1 MPSLDFKL
9 EKKLFRQFYDQHL
22 DSLEEAKETFAAL
35 ARSLLKQVPGLQ
47 LSKIEARVKDREEC
61 IHKFQSKYL
70 LALEATQQPY
80 TIPEHVTDL
89 IGLRIVCLYE
99 DEVHRVK
106 KVLSEH
112 FEVIDTTDKSAS
124 LESTEGEF
132 GYKGLHLDLRL
143 GAARRNL
150 PEYAS
155 YADSRVEVQIRTIIQ
170 DSWSVLDHQIKYK
183 KSIPGSL
190 KRRINTLA
198 ALFELADREFREIR
212 DATAQELAEA
222 ESPNAYEE
230 LEAEEQPSIP
240 APRSSE
246 TSHDEDGSTPALAS
260 APSATRGQ
268 QLDAFGFLRIANHFF
283 NGFEFAPHKV
293 DSFTQEINSFRPGL
307 TRTGFNQSMRT
318 HISTVKDYKK
328 HFELLHPTDA
338 MSPYEVIRHCM
349 YLSDKRSFQHLLGA
363 DMRQAFER
371 WLSTQQ
377 DAQATA

>member
-9 EKKLFRQFYDQHL
+9 EKKLFRQFYDQHI
-22 DSLEEAKETFAAL
+22 DSLEEAKETFTAL

-47 LSKIEARVKDREEC
+47 VSKIEARVKDREEC

-70 LALEATQQPY
+70 LQLESAQQPY
-80 TIPEHVTDL
+80 SIEEHVTDL

-99 DEVHRVK
+99 DEVRLIK
-106 KVLSEH
+106 KMLSEH
-112 FEVIDTTDKSAS
+112 FEVIETTDKSAS

-143 GAARRNL
+143 GVTRRSL

-155 YADSRVEVQIRTIIQ
+155 YADARVEVQIRTIIQ

-212 DATAQELAEA
+212 DATAQELADA
-222 ESPNAYEE
+222 AGPNAYEE
-230 LEAEEQPSIP
+230 LEAEELPVIP
-240 APRSSE
+240 APDASVVADVE
-246 TSHDEDGSTPALAS
+246 TGASPALA
-260 APSATRGQ
+260 AMPAAARGH

-283 NGFEFAPHKV
+283 NDFEFTPHKV
-293 DSFTQEINSFRPGL
+293 DSFTQEINSFRPGF

-328 HFELLHPTDA
+328 QFELLHPGDS

-363 DMRQAFER
+363 DMRQAFEH
-371 WLSTQQ
+371 WLSEESSNP
-377 DAQATA
+377 

>member
-9 EKKLFRQFYDQHL
+9 EKKLFRQFYDQHI
-22 DSLEEAKETFAAL
+22 DSLEEAKETFTAL

-47 LSKIEARVKDREEC
+47 VSKIEARVKDREEC
-61 IHKFQSKYL
+61 IHKFQGKYL
-70 LALEATQQPY
+70 LQLESAQQPY
-80 TIPEHVTDL
+80 TIQEHVTDL

-99 DEVHRVK
+99 DEVRQIK

-143 GAARRNL
+143 GAARRGL

-212 DATAQELAEA
+212 DATAHELAEA
-222 ESPNAYEE
+222 ASPHAYEE
-230 LEAEEQPSIP
+230 LEAEEQPSTP
-240 APRSSE
+240 APHPSQAADVEAGES
-246 TSHDEDGSTPALAS
+246 PALA
-260 APSATRGQ
+260 APASTTRGH
-268 QLDAFGFLRIANHFF
+268 QLDAFGFLRIATHFF
-283 NGFEFAPHKV
+283 NGFEFTPHKV
-293 DSFTQEINSFRPGL
+293 DSFTQEINSFRPGF

-328 HFELLHPTDA
+328 QFELVHPGDA

-371 WLSTQQ
+371 WL
-377 DAQATA
+377 AEEENTA

>member
-9 EKKLFRQFYDQHL
+9 EKKHFRQFYDQHL
-22 DSLEEAKETFAAL
+22 DALEEAKETFAAL

-70 LALEATQQPY
+70 LQLESAQQPY
-80 TIPEHVTDL
+80 SIEEHVTDL

-99 DEVHRVK
+99 DEVHRIK

-143 GAARRNL
+143 GAARRSL
-150 PEYAS
+150 PEYAA
-155 YADSRVEVQIRTIIQ
+155 YADARVEVQIRTIIQ

-222 ESPNAYEE
+222 ESPNAYQE
-230 LEAEEQPSIP
+230 LEAEEQP
-240 APRSSE
+240 
-246 TSHDEDGSTPALAS
+246 GSPPPHASAAATGKAHADSALA
-260 APSATRGQ
+260 ATAAAARGH

-283 NGFEFAPHKV
+283 NGFEFTPHKV

-318 HISTVKDYKK
+318 HVSTVKDYKK
-328 HFELLHPTDA
+328 HFEQQHAGDT

-371 WLSTQQ
+371 WLAAPQ
-377 DAQATA
+377 DTAPAH

>member
-9 EKKLFRQFYDQHL
+9 EKKHFRQFYDQHL

-70 LALEATQQPY
+70 LQLESAQQPY
-80 TIPEHVTDL
+80 SIQEHVTDL

-99 DEVHRVK
+99 DEVHRIK

-143 GAARRNL
+143 GAARRSL
-150 PEYAS
+150 PEYAA
-155 YADSRVEVQIRTIIQ
+155 YADARVEVQIRTIIQ

-222 ESPNAYEE
+222 ESPNAYLE
-230 LEAEEQPSIP
+230 LEAEEQPS
-240 APRSSE
+240 APPPHASASADD
-246 TSHDEDGSTPALAS
+246 TDSASTALVA
-260 APSATRGQ
+260 APSAARGH

-283 NGFEFAPHKV
+283 NGFEFTPHKV
-293 DSFTQEINSFRPGL
+293 DSFTQEINSFRPGF

-318 HISTVKDYKK
+318 HVSTVKDYKK
-328 HFELLHPTDA
+328 HFEQLHAGDT

-371 WLSTQQ
+371 WLASQEP
-377 DAQATA
+377 AAAH

>member
-22 DSLEEAKETFAAL
+22 DALEEAKETFAAL
-35 ARSLLKQVPGLQ
+35 ARALLKQAPGLQ
-47 LSKIEARVKDREEC
+47 LSKIEARVKDRDEC

-70 LALEATQQPY
+70 LALESAQRPY
-80 TIPEHVTDL
+80 SIQEHVTDL

-99 DEVHRVK
+99 DEVQRVK

-143 GAARRNL
+143 DAARRGL
-150 PEYAS
+150 PEYAA
-155 YADSRVEVQIRTIIQ
+155 YADVRIEVQIRTIIQ

-222 ESPNAYEE
+222 ESPNAYDE
-230 LEAEEQPSIP
+230 LEAEEQPSAP
-240 APRSSE
+240 PPRSSA
-246 TSHDEDGSTPALAS
+246 ALAS

-283 NGFEFAPHKV
+283 KGFEFAPHKV
-293 DSFTQEINSFRPGL
+293 DSFTQEINSFHPGL

-318 HISTVKDYKK
+318 HISSIKDYKK
-328 HFELLHPTDA
+328 QFELLHPGEA
-338 MSPYEVIRHCM
+338 MSPYEMIRHCM

-371 WLSTQQ
+371 WLILQQETQG
-377 DAQATA
+377 AS

>member
-22 DSLEEAKETFAAL
+22 ESLEEAKETFAAL

-47 LSKIEARVKDREEC
+47 LSKIEARIKDREEC
-61 IHKFQSKYL
+61 IRKFQGKYL
-70 LALEATQQPY
+70 LPLESAQQPY
-80 TIPEHVTDL
+80 AIQEHVTDL

-99 DEVHRVK
+99 DEVHRIK

-112 FEVIDTTDKSAS
+112 FEVMDTTDKSAS

-143 GAARRNL
+143 GATRRSL
-150 PEYAS
+150 PEYAA
-155 YADSRVEVQIRTIIQ
+155 YADWRVEVQIRTIIQ

-222 ESPNAYEE
+222 ESPNAYQEF
-230 LEAEEQPSIP
+230 EAEPLHAGMVQG
-240 APRSSE
+240 A
-246 TSHDEDGSTPALAS
+246 GSGSGPALAS
-260 APSATRGQ
+260 APAERGH

-283 NGFEFAPHKV
+283 NDYGFEPHKV
-293 DSFTQEINSFRPGL
+293 DSFTQELNSYRPGL
-307 TRTGFNQSMRT
+307 TRTGFNQCMRT

-328 HFELLHPTDA
+328 QFELLHPGDT
-338 MSPYEVIRHCM
+338 MTPYDVIRHCM
-349 YLSDKRSFQHLLGA
+349 YLNDRQNYQHLLDA
-363 DMRQAFER
+363 DMRQAFDL
-371 WLSTQQ
+371 WLS
-377 DAQATA
+377 AQEDTHTP

>member
-1 MPSLDFKL
+1 MPSLNFKL

-22 DSLEEAKETFAAL
+22 EQLEEAKETFAAL
-35 ARSLLKQVPGLQ
+35 ARSLLKQAPGLQ
-47 LSKIEARVKDREEC
+47 LSKIEARIKDREEC

-70 LALEATQQPY
+70 LALESTQQPY
-80 TIPEHVTDL
+80 SIEEHVTDL

-99 DEVHRVK
+99 DEVQRIK

-124 LESTEGEF
+124 LERTEGEF

-143 GAARRNL
+143 GAPRRSL
-150 PEYAS
+150 PEYAA
-155 YADSRVEVQIRTIIQ
+155 YADLRVEVQIRTIIQ

-212 DATAQELAEA
+212 DATAQALAEA
-222 ESPNAYEE
+222 ESPNAYQE
-230 LEAEEQPSIP
+230 LEAEEQPNVPPEHPSTIVQESEVGSSP
-240 APRSSE
+240 ASSE
-246 TSHDEDGSTPALAS
+246 
-260 APSATRGQ
+260 RGHL
-268 QLDAFGFLRIANHFF
+268 LDAFGFLRIANHFF
-283 NGFEFAPHKV
+283 NGQEFEPHKV

-328 HFELLHPTDA
+328 QFELQHPGDT

-349 YLSDKRSFQHLLGA
+349 YLSDKRGYQHLLDA
-363 DMRQAFER
+363 DMRQAFEL
-371 WLSTQQ
+371 WLQAQQ
-377 DAQATA
+377 NELKNTP

>member
-22 DSLEEAKETFAAL
+22 ESLEEAKETFAAL

-70 LALEATQQPY
+70 LQLESAQQPY
-80 TIPEHVTDL
+80 SIQEHVTDL

-99 DEVHRVK
+99 DEVRQVK

-143 GAARRNL
+143 GAARRGL

-230 LEAEEQPSIP
+230 LEAEELPS
-240 APRSSE
+240 APPPHAS
-246 TSHDEDGSTPALAS
+246 TAADGKGSVSLPLAS
-260 APSATRGQ
+260 APASARGH

-283 NGFEFAPHKV
+283 NGFEFTPHKV
-293 DSFTQEINSFRPGL
+293 DSFTQEINSFRPGF

-318 HISTVKDYKK
+318 HVSTVKDYKK
-328 HFELLHPTDA
+328 HLEQLHAGDT

-371 WLSTQQ
+371 WLLTQQ
-377 DAQATA
+377 DPAPAH

>member
-22 DSLEEAKETFAAL
+22 ESLEEAKESFVAL
-35 ARSLLKQVPGLQ
+35 ARALLKQVPGLQ
-47 LSKIEARVKDREEC
+47 VSKIEARIKDREEC
-61 IHKFQSKYL
+61 IHKFQRKYL
-70 LALEATQQPY
+70 LGLENAQQPY
-80 TIPEHVTDL
+80 SIQQHVTDL

-99 DEVHRVK
+99 DEVHRIK
-106 KVLSEH
+106 RVLSEH

-143 GAARRNL
+143 GEERRSL
-150 PEYAS
+150 PEYAT
-155 YADSRVEVQIRTIIQ
+155 YADWRLEVQIRTIIQ

-230 LEAEEQPSIP
+230 LEAEEEPDTTARSPSVDAAP
-240 APRSSE
+240 AP
-246 TSHDEDGSTPALAS
+246 
-260 APSATRGQ
+260 ATATAARGHL
-268 QLDAFGFLRIANHFF
+268 LDAFGFLRIANHFF
-283 NGFEFAPHKV
+283 NDYEFTPHKV
-293 DSFTQEINSFRPGL
+293 DSFTQEINSVRPGL
-307 TRTGFNQSMRT
+307 TRTGFNQCMRT

-328 HFELLHPTDA
+328 QFEQLHPGDTLN
-338 MSPYEVIRHCM
+338 PYDVIRHCM
-349 YLSDKRSFQHLLGA
+349 YLSDKHSFQHLLDT
-363 DMRQAFER
+363 DMRQAFEQ
-371 WLSTQQ
+371 WLGASQ
-377 DAQATA
+377 DAAETH

>member
-22 DSLEEAKETFAAL
+22 ESLEEAKETFAAL

-61 IHKFQSKYL
+61 IRKFQGKYL
-70 LALEATQQPY
+70 LPLESAQQPY
-80 TIPEHVTDL
+80 SIQEHVTDL

-99 DEVHRVK
+99 DEVHRIK

-143 GAARRNL
+143 GAERRSL
-150 PEYAS
+150 PEYAA
-155 YADSRVEVQIRTIIQ
+155 YADWRVEVQIRTIIQ

-222 ESPNAYEE
+222 ESPNAYQE
-230 LEAEEQPSIP
+230 LEAEEQPSTP
-240 APRSSE
+240 PLH
-246 TSHDEDGSTPALAS
+246 TSTAQGEGSTPTLAA
-260 APSATRGQ
+260 APSERGH
-268 QLDAFGFLRIANHFF
+268 QLNAFGFLRIANHFF
-283 NGFEFAPHKV
+283 NDYEFEPHKV
-293 DSFTQEINSFRPGL
+293 DSFTQELNSYRPGL
-307 TRTGFNQSMRT
+307 TRTGFNQCMRT

-328 HFELLHPTDA
+328 QFELLHPGDT
-338 MSPYEVIRHCM
+338 MTPYDVIRHCM
-349 YLSDKRSFQHLLGA
+349 YLSDRQSYQHLLDA
-363 DMRQAFER
+363 DMRQAFEL
-371 WLSTQQ
+371 WLS
-377 DAQATA
+377 AQEATHTP